1 MRIPSLAMSS
11 LAMSSLAMSLAS
23 IAVLGLSSA
32 GAATAQSGC
41 DVLGGTVMAGND
53 CQVKSTTVNYHM
65 DIRFPVNYPDE
76 GAVVAYLTQN
86 RDGFVNVAQTP
97 DSRNLP
103 YEMDVTSE
111 SFSSGVP
118 PAGTQSVVLKLFQD
132 VGGAHPVT
140 WYKAFTYNLSRRQP
154 ITFDSLFP
162 LGSVPLAS
170 IYPIVARELER
181 QTGLTGAVSPS
192 EGLDPSHYQ
201 DFAITDDSVIFF
213 FGQGVL
219 LPSDAGA
226 TSAVV
231 PRNAIPPLQI

>member
-41 DVLGGTVMAGND
+41 DVLGGTVLAGND
-53 CQVKSTTVNYHM
+53 RQVKSTTVNYHM

>member
-1 MRIPSLAMSS
+1 MRMP
-11 LAMSSLAMSLAS
+11 SLAMSLAS
-23 IAVLGLSSA
+23 IAVLGLSPA

-41 DVLGGTVMAGND
+41 DVLGGAVQAGNV
-53 CQVKSTTVNYHM
+53 CQVKSTTANYHM
-65 DIRFPVNYPDE
+65 DIRFPVDYPDE
-76 GAVVAYLTQN
+76 GAIVAYLTQN

-111 SFSSGVP
+111 SFRSGVP

-140 WYKAFTYNLSRRQP
+140 WYKAFTYDLSRRQP
-154 ITFDSLFP
+154 ITFDALFP
-162 LGSVPLAS
+162 PASVPLAA

-192 EGLDPSHYQ
+192 EGFDPSHYQ

-213 FGQGVL
+213 FSQGVL

-226 TSAVV
+226 TSAAV
-231 PRNAIPPLQI
+231 PRNAIPPLQV

>member
-1 MRIPSLAMSS
+1 
-11 LAMSSLAMSLAS
+11 
-23 IAVLGLSSA
+23 
-32 GAATAQSGC
+32 
-41 DVLGGTVMAGND
+41 MAGND

>member
-1 MRIPSLAMSS
+1 MRMPNVV
-11 LAMSSLAMSLAS
+11 MSLAS
-23 IAVLGLSSA
+23 IAIFGLSAA
-32 GAATAQSGC
+32 GTANGQTGC
-41 DVLGGTVMAGND
+41 DVLGGTVRTGTVCEANS
-53 CQVKSTTVNYHM
+53 STANYRM
-65 DIRFPVNYPDE
+65 DIRFPLNYPDE
-76 GAVVAYLTQN
+76 GAIVAYLTQN

-111 SFSSGVP
+111 TFSSGTP

-140 WYKAFTYNLSRRQP
+140 WYKAFTYSLNQHRP
-154 ITFDSLFP
+154 VTFDTVFP
-162 LGSVPLAS
+162 PGSIPLAS

-181 QTGLTGAVSPS
+181 ETGLTGGVSPS
-192 EGLDPSHYQ
+192 EGLDPSNYQ

-226 TSAVV
+226 TSASV
-231 PRNAIPPLQI
+231 PRSAIPPLQV